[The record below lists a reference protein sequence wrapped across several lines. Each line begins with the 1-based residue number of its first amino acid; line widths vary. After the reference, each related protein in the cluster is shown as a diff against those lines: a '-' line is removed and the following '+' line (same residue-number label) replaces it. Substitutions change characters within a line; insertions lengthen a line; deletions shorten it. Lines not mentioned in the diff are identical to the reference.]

1 MLLAR
6 ILALLGAAAVAN
18 SLVHHYFIQ
27 YPKNSEITKRLH
39 SGFEYGL
46 VGTAQ
51 LPVGI
56 FDGVYRDRTEKL
68 SGRMRWLPW
77 VRRLMDEFLF
87 EENYM
92 NATRIVPDMVI
103 EDKRMAYL
111 PVAKTV
117 NEKRLNFLLFH
128 FTTRFLE
135 TFMEFERVLASSGIK
150 ADRSERQD
158 LLTQMYHFAY
168 CDAMSRIDAI
178 DKDLYN
184 RCPNPCKSGRL
195 YNNADK
201 CPSGNRDCNPCVQ
214 VTEHLANPVCT
225 QSSRIWRRS
234 FTCNCRP
241 GYYWDINTLSCSEE
255 KDFFMTLRLRN
266 KLRISIDSLNIFI
279 DTKLPIL
286 RAGFYSK
293 SSKGRTFK
301 TFELNPETRFH
312 PFGHDACSTLRI
324 ARRMRSNWMKL
335 GGIPAADPDPIVSVD
350 LPHPILVERVH
361 TIYAHS
367 YCSLGMKE
375 TDYLLNVDFL
385 DLSTLPKMRPKE
397 CLNECLN
404 SSTCNYVLMSHTA
417 TGGLCHCS
425 LNSNAF
431 SHDGKPLSAGFNVS
445 KEGACP
451 GAHWYTCSAYFKGC
465 AIWPPRM
472 VISSLP
478 GNDVETVRREM
489 PWQDVRLTDICINSY
504 SKLLS
509 AYSVHTKNLDGD
521 FTKCLLICQRRC
533 SNVMF
538 LSSRACLCSS
548 GFAFETPIAAPAPC
562 GRLCKHRTDWWCGGV
577 KHYKA
582 FMLKR
587 EVPKC
592 GGRQHYS
599 YQCVTLGDK
608 HKLKLGKLNESID
621 FIRFEGTF
629 SSSLGNK
636 VTLPWN
642 HGANT
647 SIDGY
652 HWINPAR
659 LQTDSMP
666 GDNYHSEIV
675 ITDKLMRVSQ
685 KDPIKCRIFCQMS
698 CMSYFA
704 LSSVYCYCTN
714 KVELLAEVPLKTGN
728 CSTFPDRAVR
738 PHSIPVGLDDNSI
751 ALHYMGEMA
760 LENCAMNKIK
770 SKLPLDFYKVPE
782 STSKV
787 LGDIR
792 LDIRTIRL
800 KNGLGWFFLEELPP
814 LSNNI
819 ILSTSIKS
827 GGGGGGAVGEKC
839 FRICEDRCAVYAYLS
854 GENCY
859 CSNEPPTRLKQMI
872 RAGSYAPHRGNV
884 YRLDYY
890 AVHDAPGS
898 IYYPFSWRNHLQGHA
913 GFGSTYTVFMI
924 KKEKQHTQYN
934 GCYSFIGQDFE
945 HKKTKSN
952 FFWLTRLIGGL
963 KLRHHDLCEYE
974 CAKSCSSPN
983 CVFKFLICGPKTCP
997 APYCLCVAD
1006 GEFHKITP
1014 VAGMHCLEKKDS
1026 LDEAI
1031 ADLRAARVFPI
1042 IMVNPST
1049 HEKAVPTQTQY
1060 DKDLDKF
1067 LQAGKHLAQE
1077 GGSLMLMAES
1087 RFYYAY
1093 KLFLSTNC
1101 TLRSAMPSIL
1111 MPYPT
1116 TNNCFNIKGVES
1128 EHTNSHAQCIKKCRK
1143 QLKKLYTIFLV
1154 KDLTICGALALLTRK
1169 SCR

>member
-1 MLLAR
+1 
-6 ILALLGAAAVAN
+6 
-18 SLVHHYFIQ
+18 
-27 YPKNSEITKRLH
+27 
-39 SGFEYGL
+39 
-46 VGTAQ
+46 
-51 LPVGI
+51 
-56 FDGVYRDRTEKL
+56 
-68 SGRMRWLPW
+68 
-77 VRRLMDEFLF
+77 
-87 EENYM
+87 
-92 NATRIVPDMVI
+92 
-103 EDKRMAYL
+103 
-111 PVAKTV
+111 
-117 NEKRLNFLLFH
+117 
-128 FTTRFLE
+128 
-135 TFMEFERVLASSGIK
+135 
-150 ADRSERQD
+150 
-158 LLTQMYHFAY
+158 
-168 CDAMSRIDAI
+168 
-178 DKDLYN
+178 
-184 RCPNPCKSGRL
+184 
-195 YNNADK
+195 
-201 CPSGNRDCNPCVQ
+201 
-214 VTEHLANPVCT
+214 
-225 QSSRIWRRS
+225 
-234 FTCNCRP
+234 
-241 GYYWDINTLSCSEE
+241 
-255 KDFFMTLRLRN
+255 
-266 KLRISIDSLNIFI
+266 
-279 DTKLPIL
+279 
-286 RAGFYSK
+286 
-293 SSKGRTFK
+293 
-301 TFELNPETRFH
+301 
-312 PFGHDACSTLRI
+312 
-324 ARRMRSNWMKL
+324 
-335 GGIPAADPDPIVSVD
+335 
-350 LPHPILVERVH
+350 
-361 TIYAHS
+361 
-367 YCSLGMKE
+367 
-375 TDYLLNVDFL
+375 
-385 DLSTLPKMRPKE
+385 
-397 CLNECLN
+397 
-404 SSTCNYVLMSHTA
+404 
-417 TGGLCHCS
+417 
-425 LNSNAF
+425 
-431 SHDGKPLSAGFNVS
+431 
-445 KEGACP
+445 
-451 GAHWYTCSAYFKGC
+451 
-465 AIWPPRM
+465 
-472 VISSLP
+472 
-478 GNDVETVRREM
+478 
-489 PWQDVRLTDICINSY
+489 
-504 SKLLS
+504 
-509 AYSVHTKNLDGD
+509 
-521 FTKCLLICQRRC
+521 
-533 SNVMF
+533 MF

-659 LQTDSMP
+659 LQRDSML
-666 GDNYHSEIV
+666 GDNYHNEIV
-675 ITDKLMRVSQ
+675 ITDKLVRISQ

-704 LSSVYCYCTN
+704 LSSIYCYCTN

-738 PHSIPVGLDDNSI
+738 PHSISVGLDDNSI

>member
-489 PWQDVRLTDICINSY
+489 PWQ
-504 SKLLS
+504 
-509 AYSVHTKNLDGD
+509 
-521 FTKCLLICQRRC
+521 
-533 SNVMF
+533 
-538 LSSRACLCSS
+538 
-548 GFAFETPIAAPAPC
+548 
-562 GRLCKHRTDWWCGGV
+562 
-577 KHYKA
+577 
-582 FMLKR
+582 
-587 EVPKC
+587 
-592 GGRQHYS
+592 
-599 YQCVTLGDK
+599 
-608 HKLKLGKLNESID
+608 
-621 FIRFEGTF
+621 
-629 SSSLGNK
+629 
-636 VTLPWN
+636 
-642 HGANT
+642 
-647 SIDGY
+647 
-652 HWINPAR
+652 
-659 LQTDSMP
+659 
-666 GDNYHSEIV
+666 
-675 ITDKLMRVSQ
+675 
-685 KDPIKCRIFCQMS
+685 
-698 CMSYFA
+698 
-704 LSSVYCYCTN
+704 
-714 KVELLAEVPLKTGN
+714 
-728 CSTFPDRAVR
+728 
-738 PHSIPVGLDDNSI
+738 
-751 ALHYMGEMA
+751 
-760 LENCAMNKIK
+760 
-770 SKLPLDFYKVPE
+770 
-782 STSKV
+782 
-787 LGDIR
+787 
-792 LDIRTIRL
+792 
-800 KNGLGWFFLEELPP
+800 
-814 LSNNI
+814 
-819 ILSTSIKS
+819 
-827 GGGGGGAVGEKC
+827 
-839 FRICEDRCAVYAYLS
+839 
-854 GENCY
+854 
-859 CSNEPPTRLKQMI
+859 
-872 RAGSYAPHRGNV
+872 
-884 YRLDYY
+884 
-890 AVHDAPGS
+890 
-898 IYYPFSWRNHLQGHA
+898 
-913 GFGSTYTVFMI
+913 
-924 KKEKQHTQYN
+924 
-934 GCYSFIGQDFE
+934 
-945 HKKTKSN
+945 
-952 FFWLTRLIGGL
+952 
-963 KLRHHDLCEYE
+963 
-974 CAKSCSSPN
+974 
-983 CVFKFLICGPKTCP
+983 
-997 APYCLCVAD
+997 
-1006 GEFHKITP
+1006 
-1014 VAGMHCLEKKDS
+1014 
-1026 LDEAI
+1026 
-1031 ADLRAARVFPI
+1031 
-1042 IMVNPST
+1042 
-1049 HEKAVPTQTQY
+1049 
-1060 DKDLDKF
+1060 
-1067 LQAGKHLAQE
+1067 
-1077 GGSLMLMAES
+1077 
-1087 RFYYAY
+1087 
-1093 KLFLSTNC
+1093 
-1101 TLRSAMPSIL
+1101 
-1111 MPYPT
+1111 
-1116 TNNCFNIKGVES
+1116 
-1128 EHTNSHAQCIKKCRK
+1128 
-1143 QLKKLYTIFLV
+1143 
-1154 KDLTICGALALLTRK
+1154 
-1169 SCR
+1169 